1 MVKKYTKKFL
11 SKIDGKLG
19 KASEFI
25 NTKDFLNEDE
35 ENALEAFSALGLIAM
50 DDEDKLKR
58 KRKQFLKTTKD
69 KALKIQRNRCA
80 SCGKKS
86 KLWDYDHID
95 GDRTNNEISNCQA
108 LCPNCHAKKTRKKN
122 LI

>member
-1 MVKKYTKKFL
+1 
-11 SKIDGKLG
+11 
-19 KASEFI
+19 
-25 NTKDFLNEDE
+25 LNEDE

-58 KRKQFLKTTKD
+58 KRKQFLKSTKD

-95 GDRTNNEISNCQA
+95 GDRTNNDISNCEA
-108 LCPNCHAKKTRKKN
+108 LCPNCHAKKTRKK
-122 LI
+122 L